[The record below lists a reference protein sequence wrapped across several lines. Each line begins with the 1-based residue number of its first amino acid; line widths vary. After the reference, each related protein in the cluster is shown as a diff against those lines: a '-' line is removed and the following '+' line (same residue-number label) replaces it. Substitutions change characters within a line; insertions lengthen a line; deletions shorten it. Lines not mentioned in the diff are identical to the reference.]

1 MSLQQRKRPD
11 VTKVRLISTPAH
23 TQRADALVLC
33 VQPADGLSVPLA
45 RGGEHLPPSVAE
57 SLSATAATLKPH
69 LRRGDVVL
77 FTSEAVQAGTVAV
90 TVLADDEPE
99 SVRQAVGAAVRQ
111 LAGRSTVVVAA
122 PDDEPV
128 TVAAVVEGARLGA
141 YSFDRYR
148 SSETRQALGTLVVT
162 TSAARQAT
170 VKKAVARA
178 GVVIDA
184 VLAARDL
191 VNTPPSDLS
200 PNQMAVA
207 VRRQA
212 ADTPVRIEVLDE
224 KRLSRGG
231 YGGIMAVGQGSA
243 NPPRLVRMAYKPAR
257 AVAHLA
263 LVGKGITFDSG
274 GLSIKP
280 ATGMITMK
288 CDMGGAAAVAEATLA
303 IARLGLPV
311 QVTSYLALAENMPSG
326 TAQRPGDV
334 ITMLG
339 GTTVEVLNTDAE
351 GRLVMADAL
360 VRSGKDKP
368 DLLIDVAT
376 LTGAQ
381 VVALGHEIGAAMAN
395 DDTARERV
403 LAAARKAGEAL
414 WPMPLPSGLRP
425 SLDSKI
431 ADLANIGDRM
441 GGMLT
446 AGLFLAEFVPEGVA
460 WVHLDI
466 AGPAFNEGS
475 ARDYTPPG
483 GTGAMVRTLVALAED
498 LATGEPR
505 D

>member
-1 MSLQQRKRPD
+1 M
-11 VTKVRLISTPAH
+11 TKVRLISTPAT
-23 TQRADALVLC
+23 TQRADALVMC
-33 VQPADGLSVPLA
+33 VRPQSVGHVPVPVTTACLPDVVADALA
-45 RGGEHLPPSVAE
+45 ATASKLKPRLRGGD
-57 SLSATAATLKPH
+57 T
-69 LRRGDVVL
+69 VV
-77 FTSEAVQAGTVAV
+77 FTSEAVQAATVAV
-90 TVLADDEPE
+90 AAIADDEPE
-99 SVRQAVGAAVRQ
+99 SVRQAIGSAIRELPSRA
-111 LAGRSTVVVAA
+111 TVVVVCPNDDAA
-122 PDDEPV
+122 
-128 TVAAVVEGARLGA
+128 TAAAVVEGARLGA
-141 YSFDRYR
+141 YEYDRYR
-148 SSETRQALGTLVVT
+148 TGQAARPLGTLVVAT
-162 TSAARQAT
+162 TSARQAD
-170 VKKAVARA
+170 VKKAVTRS

-184 VLAARDL
+184 VVEARDL

-200 PNQMAVA
+200 PEQLATA

-224 KRLSRGG
+224 KRLARGG

-243 NPPRLVRMAYKPAR
+243 NPPRLVRMTYRPAR
-257 AVAHLA
+257 AVTHLA

-303 IARLGLPV
+303 IGRLGLPV
-311 QVTSYLALAENMPSG
+311 QVTTYLALAENMPSG

-360 VRSGKDKP
+360 VRSAKDKP

-395 DDTARERV
+395 DDEARDRVLDAARE
-403 LAAARKAGEAL
+403 AGEAL
-414 WPMPLPSGLRP
+414 WPMPLPAGLRP

-446 AGLFLAEFVPEGVA
+446 AGLFLAEFVPDGVP

-483 GTGAMVRTLVALAED
+483 GTGSMVRTLIRLAEN
-498 LATGEPR
+498 LATGRSEP
-505 D
+505 

>member
-1 MSLQQRKRPD
+1 M
-11 VTKVRLISTPAH
+11 TKVRLISTPAH

-33 VQPADGLSVPLA
+33 VLAQGNGVPKPLA
-45 RGGEHLPPSVAE
+45 TQALPTDIASA
-57 SLSATAATLKPH
+57 LAATAARLNPR
-69 LRRGDVVL
+69 LRGGDTVV
-77 FTSEAVQAGTVAV
+77 FTSTAVTAETVAV
-90 TVLADDEPE
+90 AVVGDEAPE
-99 SVRQAVGAAVRQ
+99 TVRQSIGAAVRQ
-111 LAGRSTVVVAA
+111 LPVRGTVVAVS
-122 PDDEPV
+122 PSDDPGI
-128 TVAAVVEGARLGA
+128 VAAVVEGARLGA

-148 SSETRQALGTLVVT
+148 SGATTNALGTLAVAT
-162 TSAARQAT
+162 AAARQT
-170 VKKAVARA
+170 PVKKAVARA

-184 VLAARDL
+184 VLEARDL

-200 PNQMAVA
+200 PQEMATA

-224 KRLSRGG
+224 KRLTRGG

-243 NPPRLVRMAYKPAR
+243 NPPRLVRMTYRPAR
-257 AVAHLA
+257 AVTHVA

-280 ATGMITMK
+280 ASGMITMK

-303 IARLGLPV
+303 IARLGVPV
-311 QVTSYLALAENMPSG
+311 QVTTYLALAENMPSG

-395 DDTARERV
+395 DETARGAV
-403 LAAARKAGEAL
+403 LAAAEEAGEAL
-414 WPMPLPSGLRP
+414 WPMPLPAGLRP

-446 AGLFLAEFVPEGVA
+446 AGLFLAEFVPEGVP

-466 AGPAFNEGS
+466 AGPAFNEGG

-483 GTGAMVRTLVALAED
+483 GTGAMVRTLVKLAEN
-498 LATGEPR
+498 LAATAGNPQR
-505 D
+505 R

>member
-1 MSLQQRKRPD
+1 M
-11 VTKVRLISTPAH
+11 TKVRLISTPAD

-33 VQPADGLSVPLA
+33 VKPQEVGTGLVPITSDTLVDQAADTLA
-45 RGGEHLPPSVAE
+45 NTASKLKPRLRGGEA
-57 SLSATAATLKPH
+57 
-69 LRRGDVVL
+69 VV
-77 FTSEAVQAGTVAV
+77 FASDAVQADIVAA
-90 TVLADDEPE
+90 TALSDTDPE
-99 SVRQAVGAAVRQ
+99 SVRQSIGAAIRQ
-111 LAGRSTVVVAA
+111 LPNRGTVVVVC
-122 PDDEPV
+122 PSDDPAIV
-128 TVAAVVEGARLGA
+128 SAVVEGARLGA
-141 YSFDRYR
+141 YEFDRYR
-148 SSETRQALGTLVVT
+148 SGNNARPLGTLVVAT
-162 TSAARQAT
+162 AAARQTA
-170 VKKAVARA
+170 VKKAVASA

-200 PNQMAVA
+200 PEQMAIT

-224 KRLSRGG
+224 RRLARGG
-231 YGGIMAVGQGSA
+231 YGGIIAVGQGSA
-243 NPPRLVRMAYKPAR
+243 NPPRLVRMTYRPAR
-257 AVAHLA
+257 ASAHLA

-280 ATGMITMK
+280 AAGMITMK

-311 QVTSYLALAENMPSG
+311 QVTTYLALAENMPSG

-368 DLLIDVAT
+368 DLLVDVAT

-381 VVALGHEIGAAMAN
+381 VVALGHEIGAAMSNN
-395 DDTARERV
+395 DEARDRVLNAARE
-403 LAAARKAGEAL
+403 AGEAL
-414 WPMPLPSGLRP
+414 WPMPLPAGLRP

-446 AGLFLAEFVPEGVA
+446 AGLFLAEFVPDGVP

-483 GTGAMVRTLVALAED
+483 GTGSMVRTLVKLAEG
-498 LATGEPR
+498 LA
-505 D
+505 

>member
-1 MSLQQRKRPD
+1 M
-11 VTKVRLISTPAH
+11 TKVRLIATPAQD
-23 TQRADALVLC
+23 QRADALVLC
-33 VQPADGLSVPLA
+33 VKPQPN
-45 RGGEHLPPSVAE
+45 
-57 SLSATAATLKPH
+57 TAAPTPRDGGH
-69 LRRGDVVL
+69 LASDVAQALAAAAAKLNPRMRRGDAVL
-77 FTSEAVQAGTVAV
+77 LPGEAVQASTVAV
-90 TVLADDEPE
+90 VALADDDAE

-111 LAGRSTVVVAA
+111 LPARSSVVVPA
-122 PDDEPV
+122 PDDSPEMA
-128 TVAAVVEGARLGA
+128 AAVVEGARLGA
-141 YSFDRYR
+141 YRFDRYR
-148 SSETRQALGTLVVT
+148 SGDTPDALGTLIVAT
-162 TSAARQAT
+162 GSARQAPT
-170 VKKAVARA
+170 KKAVARA

-200 PNQMAVA
+200 PAQMAVT

-224 KRLSRGG
+224 KRLARGG

-243 NPPRLVRMAYKPAR
+243 NPPRLVRMTYRPAR
-257 AVAHLA
+257 AVTHLA

-274 GLSIKP
+274 GLSLKTP
-280 ATGMITMK
+280 TGMITMK

-311 QVTSYLALAENMPSG
+311 QITAYLALAENMPSG

-368 DLLIDVAT
+368 DLLVDVAT

-381 VVALGHEIGAAMAN
+381 TVALGNEIGAAMAN
-395 DDTARERV
+395 DDAARDRV
-403 LAAARKAGEAL
+403 LAAAQQCGEAL
-414 WPMPLPSGLRP
+414 WPMPLPPALRSG
-425 SLDSKI
+425 LDSKI
-431 ADLANIGDRM
+431 ADLANVGERM
-441 GGMLT
+441 GSMLT
-446 AGLFLAEFVPEGVA
+446 AGLFLAEFVPDSVP

-466 AGPAFNEGS
+466 AGPAFNEGP

-483 GTGAMVRTLVALAED
+483 GTGSMVRTLVSLAED
-498 LATGEPR
+498 LATGRPGA
-505 D
+505 